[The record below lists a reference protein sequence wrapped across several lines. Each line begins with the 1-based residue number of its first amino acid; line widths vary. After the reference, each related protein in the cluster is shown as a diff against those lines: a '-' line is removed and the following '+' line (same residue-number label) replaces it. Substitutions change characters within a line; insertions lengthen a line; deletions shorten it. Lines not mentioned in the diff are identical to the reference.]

1 MPKRMQLLDD
11 VEVEKR
17 EKLGVME
24 EEFKLAV
31 AKEQLET
38 LEKIEKARVNLDI
51 DFIERTKANMGQD
64 KEEVY
69 RG

>member
-1 MPKRMQLLDD
+1 MQLLDD